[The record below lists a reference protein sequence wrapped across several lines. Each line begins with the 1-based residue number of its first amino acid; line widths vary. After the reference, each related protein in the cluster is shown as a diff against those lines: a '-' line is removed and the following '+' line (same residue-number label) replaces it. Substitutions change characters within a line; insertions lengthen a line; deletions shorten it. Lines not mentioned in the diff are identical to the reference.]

1 MRWSSIHLLAEISY
15 GSVTAT
21 SFCLLLPYK
30 TVFSIDSFHTVVK
43 YLYTQQKPF
52 FSFKAYFTLI
62 SPTKDLL
69 LDVKVGGYVG
79 GAILGV
85 ANE

>member
-1 MRWSSIHLLAEISY
+1 MDLSQPLHFGHFSH
-15 GSVTAT
+15 TKQ
-21 SFCLLLPYK
+21 F
-30 TVFSIDSFHTVVK
+30 FSIDSFHTVVK

-69 LDVKVGGYVG
+69 LDVKDGGYVG